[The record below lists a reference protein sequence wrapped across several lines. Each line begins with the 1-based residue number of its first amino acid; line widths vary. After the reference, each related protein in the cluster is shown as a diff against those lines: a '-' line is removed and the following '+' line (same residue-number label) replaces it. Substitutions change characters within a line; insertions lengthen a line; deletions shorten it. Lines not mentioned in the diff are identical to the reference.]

1 MTFCVEN
8 SFVHK
13 TDKHHKKKILHKSP
27 YEKDPEVS
35 LQQASGALSIIGW
48 GRINNQVS
56 YNLLKSITIYL
67 FSQFLE
73 RIR

>member
-8 SFVHK
+8 SFVNR

-35 LQQASGALSIIGW
+35 LQQASGALSIIAGM
-48 GRINNQVS
+48 RQN
-56 YNLLKSITIYL
+56 K
-67 FSQFLE
+67 
-73 RIR
+73 

>member
-13 TDKHHKKKILHKSP
+13 TDKHHKKKKLHKSP

-35 LQQASGALSIIGW
+35 LQQASGALSIIAGM
-48 GRINNQVS
+48 RQN
-56 YNLLKSITIYL
+56 K
-67 FSQFLE
+67 
-73 RIR
+73 